1 MRRNSFLTFLKEKSF
16 IIVLALMLVS
26 AGTMAALFSL
36 GGNDPAE
43 EHQVAQQEESI
54 PETVQKETTDTK
66 EKEEKAPA
74 SLETASVNKAKS
86 VRGNGITPK
95 QSETANSNADNAVIS
110 AELEDQ
116 YLEASEMAEVS
127 TDDIVAEGF
136 QEAPALNLQWPVNG
150 EVILEFAMDHSI
162 YFPTLA
168 QYQYNPAMIIS
179 AAEGTE
185 VLCAA
190 AGTVIDTGKTN
201 EYGHYVTMDLGN
213 GYELTYGQL
222 FDITTEVGE
231 VLEAGDRMALVAY
244 PTRNYTEEGENLYLK
259 LTLNGVAVDPKFYL
273 E

>member
-16 IIVLALMLVS
+16 IIVLALMLIS

-36 GGNDPAE
+36 DGDAPAE
-43 EHQVAQQEESI
+43 ENQVAQQEEI
-54 PETVQKETTDTK
+54 TPEAEPTETIDTK
-66 EKEEKAPA
+66 EEYKKMSKETEG
-74 SLETASVNKAKS
+74 LEKAKS
-86 VRGNGITPK
+86 IPGVPILK
-95 QSETANSNADNAVIS
+95 QSETAERNMDHAVAA

-116 YLEASEMAEVS
+116 YLEAPEMAEVS
-127 TDDIVAEGF
+127 TSDIVAEGF
-136 QEAPALNLQWPVNG
+136 MEASALNLQWPVEG

-179 AAEGTE
+179 VAEGTE

-190 AGTVIDTGKTN
+190 AGTVIDVGKTN

-213 GYELTYGQL
+213 GFEITYGQL

-231 VLEAGDRMALVAY
+231 VLEAGERIALVAY

-259 LTLNGVAVDPKFYL
+259 LTLDGAAVDPDLYL

>member
-16 IIVLALMLVS
+16 IIVLALMLIS

-36 GGNDPAE
+36 GEGDQVE
-43 EHQVAQQEESI
+43 ENQVAQQEETESQSAS
-54 PETVQKETTDTK
+54 VKTTDTK
-66 EKEEKAPA
+66 EEEKITPA
-74 SLETASVNKAKS
+74 VDTAALNKAKS
-86 VRGNGITPK
+86 INGSMAVEK
-95 QSETANSNADNAVIS
+95 QSETAEINVDNAAAA

-116 YLEASEMAEVS
+116 YLEAPELAEVS
-127 TDDIVAEGF
+127 TSDILAEGF
-136 QEAPALNLQWPVNG
+136 EEAPVLNLQWPVEG
-150 EVILEFAMDHSI
+150 EVVLEFAMDHSI

-190 AGTVIDTGKTN
+190 SGTVIDVGKTN

-213 GYELTYGQL
+213 GFELTYGQL

-231 VLEAGDRMALVAY
+231 VLEAGDRIAMVAY

-259 LTLNGVAVDPKFYL
+259 LTLDGAAVDPEIYL

>member
-16 IIVLALMLVS
+16 IIVLALMLIS

-36 GGNDPAE
+36 GEGDQTE
-43 EHQVAQQEESI
+43 ENQVAQQEETESQSA
-54 PETVQKETTDTK
+54 PVETIDTD
-66 EKEEKAPA
+66 EKEEKKPA
-74 SLETASVNKAKS
+74 SKETASLNKAASITGS
-86 VRGNGITPK
+86 VAVQK
-95 QSETANSNADNAVIS
+95 QSETANINEDHAVAT

-116 YLEASEMAEVS
+116 YLEALEMAEVS
-127 TDDIVAEGF
+127 TSDIVAEGF
-136 QEAPALNLQWPVNG
+136 KETPALHLQWPVDG
-150 EVILEFAMDHSI
+150 EVVLEFAMDHSV

-185 VLCAA
+185 VLCGAG
-190 AGTVIDTGKTN
+190 GTVIDVGKTN

-213 GYELTYGQL
+213 GFEITYGQL

-231 VLEAGDRMALVAY
+231 VLETGDRIALVAY

-259 LTLNGVAVDPKFYL
+259 LTQDGVAVDPELYL

>member
-16 IIVLALMLVS
+16 IIVLALMLIS

-36 GGNDPAE
+36 EGDAPAE
-43 EHQVAQQEESI
+43 ENQVAQQEEI
-54 PETVQKETTDTK
+54 TPKEEQTETIDTK
-66 EKEEKAPA
+66 EKEKNLPA
-74 SLETASVNKAKS
+74 KETASLDKAKS
-86 VRGNGITPK
+86 IAGIPVPK
-95 QSETANSNADNAVIS
+95 PSETAELNADNAVVT

-116 YLEASEMAEVS
+116 YLEAPELAEVS
-127 TDDIVAEGF
+127 TSDIVAEGF
-136 QEAPALNLQWPVNG
+136 TEAPALNLQWPVEG

-190 AGTVIDTGKTN
+190 SGTVIDVGKTN

-213 GYELTYGQL
+213 GFEITYGQL

-231 VLEAGDRMALVAY
+231 VVEAGERIGMVAY

-259 LTLNGVAVDPKFYL
+259 LTLDGVAVDPKLYL